1 MVSHLPDAQDLPWTN
16 GKDIPRV
23 PPKTS
28 VHETVKLPRTT
39 GLRPTEEEHLRDK
52 ARTKDTAQ
60 GQSTSS
66 VPQSVSNTSKRVA
79 HPFLSVLINDN
90 DTANKRTRAPRHDHY
105 EIGRRS
111 EIQSPCGVSPLP
123 LQDSSY
129 DPMRGEKRSQET
141 ILKQEEKSV
150 SFASSS

>member
-1 MVSHLPDAQDLPWTN
+1 MNQWQRYSW
-16 GKDIPRV
+16 GV

-79 HPFLSVLINDN
+79 HPFLSVLINEN
-90 DTANKRTRAPRHDHY
+90 ESTPTR
-105 EIGRRS
+105 S
-111 EIQSPCGVSPLP
+111 L
-123 LQDSSY
+123 
-129 DPMRGEKRSQET
+129 
-141 ILKQEEKSV
+141 
-150 SFASSS
+150 